1 MSSVTLYYLASA
13 MLVIFSFPVPS
24 LAEQAKARKRQNQ
37 KERKMIK
44 ELEAAI
50 SDRDSL
56 KKSHQVLGEEMEKVK
71 AQLAVTQNRWVLY
84 GDQSLLYL
92 YSVHFGSVV
101 QTGSGIVSNSYILY
115 KKVDTCEK
123 HVYITLVQ

>member
-1 MSSVTLYYLASA
+1 

-56 KKSHQVLGEEMEKVK
+56 KKSHQVLGEEMEKLK
-71 AQLAVTQNRWVLY
+71 AELAVTRAKYVFVLCAKPI
-84 GDQSLLYL
+84 LL
-92 YSVHFGSVV
+92 
-101 QTGSGIVSNSYILY
+101 QYILCLPDREFDA
-115 KKVDTCEK
+115 V
-123 HVYITLVQ
+123 IAP

>member
-50 SDRDSL
+50 FDRDSL

-71 AQLAVTQNRWVLY
+71 AELAVTQN
-84 GDQSLLYL
+84 
-92 YSVHFGSVV
+92 
-101 QTGSGIVSNSYILY
+101 
-115 KKVDTCEK
+115 K
-123 HVYITLVQ
+123 

>member
-1 MSSVTLYYLASA
+1 MSSVTLYCMASA
-13 MLVIFSFPVPS
+13 MLGIFSFPGPS

-37 KERKMIK
+37 KERRMTV

-71 AQLAVTQNRWVLY
+71 AELALTQA
-84 GDQSLLYL
+84 
-92 YSVHFGSVV
+92 
-101 QTGSGIVSNSYILY
+101 
-115 KKVDTCEK
+115 K
-123 HVYITLVQ
+123 

>member
-24 LAEQAKARKRQNQ
+24 LAEQAKARKGQNQ
-37 KERKMIK
+37 KERRMTM
-44 ELEAAI
+44 ELEAAT

-71 AQLAVTQNRWVLY
+71 AELAFTQA
-84 GDQSLLYL
+84 
-92 YSVHFGSVV
+92 
-101 QTGSGIVSNSYILY
+101 T
-115 KKVDTCEK
+115 
-123 HVYITLVQ
+123 